1 MDPDLE
7 VIRRKRISFSQV
19 AIEITSVIEHAKVSR
34 NNLLQVLKTH
44 KDSGCNK
51 DCLDIL
57 PRPQTLINIELE
69 LFSLTAELNAQVAT
83 ATTGTFGP
91 GYARNLLAKA
101 YNKIEEAEKLFS
113 ELLAAISHYAHCP
126 KKCLARKKLYQLFV

>member
-7 VIRRKRISFSQV
+7 VIWRKRNSFSQV

-44 KDSGCNK
+44 KDSGCTK

-69 LFSLTAELNAQVAT
+69 LFFLVAELNFQVAT

-91 GYARNLLAKA
+91 CCARNLLARA
-101 YNKIEEAEKLFS
+101 YRKIEEAENLFS
-113 ELLAAISHYAHCP
+113 ELLAGCKHFAHCP